1 MKMLICTLVIS
12 YGSTFL
18 KNNNFF
24 FSFSTG
30 IPVYSTQSV
39 DGLWTCGLSAESTE
53 SWVELFLP
61 LGRHLGYLP
70 PPTPPI
76 SPLVALL

>member
-12 YGSTFL
+12 YGSTF
-18 KNNNFF
+18 KKKKKPSFG
-24 FSFSTG
+24 FSFSTD

-39 DGLWTCGLSAESTE
+39 YGVWTCGLSAESTE

-61 LGRHLGYLP
+61 LGRHLGHLSP
-70 PPTPPI
+70 PAPSSI
-76 SPLVALL
+76 LM